1 MTNSESLL
9 DDPQETCLE
18 ESPALRQGD
27 THSEKEGYDR
37 KSLSGE
43 NGARQPGS
51 SAKMTS
57 AENLFPDLHQKMSK
71 KIAQLTKVIFHLNS
85 KNEEH
90 SDDLTA
96 LSDAYETEIDGI
108 LKDAYTKVRHPPSPP
123 DPSSASQ
130 ICALNSQPSQPQTL
144 LPWRQPGGKLM
155 VSLASSHKNA
165 TRVGD

>member
-1 MTNSESLL
+1 
-9 DDPQETCLE
+9 
-18 ESPALRQGD
+18 
-27 THSEKEGYDR
+27 
-37 KSLSGE
+37 
-43 NGARQPGS
+43 
-51 SAKMTS
+51 MTS

-123 DPSSASQ
+123 RPSSASQ
-130 ICALNSQPSQPQTL
+130 ICALTSQPSQPQTL

-155 VSLASSHKNA
+155 VSLVNSHKNA
-165 TRVGD
+165 TRIGWRLWEIDLRFAPGLPPGWKAKPLHSKSGEQIQGQARGAQGDRKGAGLLSTP